1 MILTWLGI
9 VVMVVVLV
17 AWVLYENRR
26 LIQAVAGFGG
36 PSSPTGGPA
45 AAARRSG
52 RHRAMINNGSS
63 KRQIEFLP
71 LQTHKKSFELA
82 MLAISILCAIVV
94 LVIVLFTNIGTE
106 FRPTV

>member
-1 MILTWLGI
+1 MIVTWLGI
-9 VVMVVVLV
+9 VVMVAVLV
-17 AWVLYENRR
+17 AWVVYENRR
-26 LIQAVAGFGG
+26 LIQASPGFTQAETA
-36 PSSPTGGPA
+36 SDRTA

-52 RHRAMINNGSS
+52 RRSMINNGSS

-71 LQTHKKSFELA
+71 LQTHKKSFEYA

-94 LVIVLFTNIGTE
+94 LVIVLFTNIGKE